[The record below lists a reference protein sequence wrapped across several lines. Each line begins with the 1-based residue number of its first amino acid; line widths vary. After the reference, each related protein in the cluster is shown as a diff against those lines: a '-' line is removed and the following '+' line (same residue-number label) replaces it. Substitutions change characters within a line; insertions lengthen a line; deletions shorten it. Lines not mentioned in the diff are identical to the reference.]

1 MSPERQIPPAS
12 LQWSVMRIDLRVHKK
27 LYHSLYCDVF
37 SAEGRVY
44 KLYKASIDPHLN
56 ERALTLFE
64 AQSDAY
70 SRAASNDIFKKHT
83 AEYFGQ
89 CTIESVVDSDGQD
102 ISGQYSLESCYSVEL
117 LHGPEAKVNSSEILD
132 NFTYVAEMRRHFRN
146 FGIDTEDS
154 SVFSYTDPARF
165 KFIDITTTNF

>member
-1 MSPERQIPPAS
+1 
-12 LQWSVMRIDLRVHKK
+12 MRIDLRVHRK

-37 SAEGRVY
+37 AADDRVY
-44 KLYKASIDPHLN
+44 KLYKTSIDPHLN

-70 SRAASNDIFKKHT
+70 TRAAASDTFKKHT

-89 CTIESVVDSDGQD
+89 CAIESVVDAEGKD

-117 LHGPEAKVNSSEILD
+117 LHGPEAKVNEPQILD
-132 NFTYVAEMRRHFRN
+132 NFPYVTEMRKRFSN
-146 FGIDTEDS
+146 YGIDTGDS
-154 SVFSYTDPARF
+154 SVFSYADPEGF